1 VIAGDDRPCLT
12 EPKKVGPINDLR
24 LADTLEENL

>member
-1 VIAGDDRPCLT
+1 VIAGDDRPSPA
-12 EPKKVGPINDLR
+12 EPKKVGPIDDLR

>member
-1 VIAGDDRPCLT
+1 VIAGDDRPSPA
-12 EPKKVGPINDLR
+12 EPRKVGPIDDFR